1 MLQPTDPRLPLQA
14 QCKLLALLCL
24 RALAEG
30 AGSSGGAMS
39 LRRGAIQSRGINPM
53 ALLATELVAPEL
65 VALQHLLQL
74 PQQPQ
79 VRKRPAYVFP
89 QLSVATTALHTC
101 IAHLT
106 PRHRR
111 G

>member
-1 MLQPTDPRLPLQA
+1 MLEPPREEAGTLQPTDPRLPLQA

-79 VRKRPAYVFP
+79 VRM
-89 QLSVATTALHTC
+89 
-101 IAHLT
+101 
-106 PRHRR
+106 RHDACFHSFL
-111 G
+111 